1 MKGALLIFSWDFK
14 DICRYMCLEECE
26 RLIYK
31 RFQIF
36 LTVQKLFQRQKLQV
50 FLKMLYK
57 FSFPH
62 TSSDIIRKP
71 CSIIEKDWNIMIGR
85 SKSLLQAFIFFNVL
99 GVNRFPY
106 DLSSVR

>member
-1 MKGALLIFSWDFK
+1 MRATDLQKISN
-14 DICRYMCLEECE
+14 
-26 RLIYK
+26 
-31 RFQIF
+31 F
-36 LTVQKLFQRQKLQV
+36 LNCTKIVSTSETAKV